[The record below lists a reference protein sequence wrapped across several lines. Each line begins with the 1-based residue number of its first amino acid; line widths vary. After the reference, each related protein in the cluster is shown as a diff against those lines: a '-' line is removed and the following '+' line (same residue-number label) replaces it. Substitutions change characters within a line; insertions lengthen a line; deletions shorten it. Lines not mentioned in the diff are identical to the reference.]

1 MKVFNHIVNKMKETH
16 SEIEIGKP
24 ILIQREDGTSFQLN
38 SYLTGRGKQVTGKFC
53 LGDKVKE
60 IPKFRYFEQGNQHSD
75 SLGTDL
81 YMDINPKIL
90 KSDYYKKCVG
100 NFLLSTQRVE
110 MIKNDYNQY
119 AGGFY
124 YNKEGKVIG
133 IQLTEDTVN
142 SFQDILEKNE
152 KISWIKKGIHKIER
166 IGTINQ
172 KIKKK
177 KI

>member
-1 MKVFNHIVNKMKETH
+1 MKIFNHIVNKIKETR
-16 SEIEIGKP
+16 SEIEIAKP

-38 SYLTGRGKQVTGKFC
+38 SYLTGRGKQVTEKFC

-60 IPKFRYFEQGNQHSD
+60 IPKFRYFEQSNQYHE

-81 YMDINPKIL
+81 YIDINPKIL
-90 KSDYYKKCVG
+90 KSDYYKKCIG
-100 NFLLSTQRVE
+100 DFLLSTQRVE

-142 SFQDILEKNE
+142 SFRDILEKNE
-152 KISWIKKGIHKIER
+152 KTSWIKTYIQKIER
-166 IGTINQ
+166 IGMINQ
-172 KIKKK
+172 KNEKEEN
-177 KI
+177 